1 MLRGFVSGMV
11 VDRDVRNLDATKVL
25 RAELLIARPMVEGRG
40 ANTWDVLKVLRGRRI
55 IALLMAVVG
64 DVGIQVG
71 ATKLHGVS
79 QDFALDMEGAR
90 GVE

>member
-1 MLRGFVSGMV
+1 MLRGFVLDMV

-79 QDFALDMEGAR
+79 QDFALDMEGVR

>member
-79 QDFALDMEGAR
+79 QDFALDMEGVR

>member
-1 MLRGFVSGMV
+1 MLRGFVLDMV

-25 RAELLIARPMVEGRG
+25 RAELLIVRPMVEGRG

-79 QDFALDMEGAR
+79 QDFALDMEGVR